1 MLDGALALCLLICCK
16 CAAIPHK
23 AGPSPNHNQVICI
36 EFSVAI
42 SCVSTCLCHQI
53 AGHQTNTFAID
64 ATSWLEVKA
73 PAGELVGA
81 LRHLNTAS
89 LSS

>member
-1 MLDGALALCLLICCK
+1 MIAPLQLAFLIESLLIGLISCGGNVSRSAMLDGALALCLLICCK

-42 SCVSTCLCHQI
+42 SCVSTCL
-53 AGHQTNTFAID
+53 
-64 ATSWLEVKA
+64 
-73 PAGELVGA
+73 
-81 LRHLNTAS
+81 
-89 LSS
+89 